1 MPERAHAAAFRPRPR
16 HGARPHEHVMTVRV
30 YYEDTDAA
38 GVVYYA
44 NYLRYAE
51 RARSELMRVAGIESS
66 KLMAEHGVA
75 IAVRRC
81 EADYFRP
88 ARLDDLIEVR
98 SRLTAIGGATL
109 EGEQRF
115 MRDGEEIALIR
126 TRLACIDGSG
136 RPKRLPA
143 DVRRRLERF
152 CKDEE

>member
-1 MPERAHAAAFRPRPR
+1 MSERARAQAFRPRAVP
-16 HGARPHEHVMTVRV
+16 AAPPHAHAMTVRV

-51 RARSELMRVAGIESS
+51 RARSELLRAAGIESS
-66 KLMAEHGVA
+66 TLMAEHGVA

-81 EADYFRP
+81 EADYLRP
-88 ARLDDLIEVR
+88 ARLDDLLEVR
-98 SRLTAIGGATL
+98 SRLIAIGGATL

-115 MRDGEEIALIR
+115 LRSDDEIAVIR
-126 TRLACIDGSG
+126 TRLACMDAGG

-143 DVRRRLERF
+143 DVRRRLEQF
-152 CKDEE
+152 CKDER